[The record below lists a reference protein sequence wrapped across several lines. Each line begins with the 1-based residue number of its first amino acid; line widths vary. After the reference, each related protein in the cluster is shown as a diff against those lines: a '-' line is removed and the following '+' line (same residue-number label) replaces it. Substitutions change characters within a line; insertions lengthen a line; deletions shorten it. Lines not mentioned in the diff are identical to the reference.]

1 MKGLIVKK
9 RPLDD
14 LELLIAEWSVDDPD
28 LPARIAARSSRRI
41 LQYDLGQRRLALGL
55 TQTEVAKR
63 MKTSQSSIARIE
75 AGEHDVRVDTLDRY
89 ARVLGCSVE
98 LTLKIAS

>member
-1 MKGLIVKK
+1 VKK
-9 RPLDD
+9 RLVDD
-14 LELLIAEWSVDDPD
+14 LDLLIAESAVEDPD
-28 LPARIAARSSRRI
+28 FPARVAARASRRI
-41 LQYDLGQRRLALGL
+41 LQHDLAQRRLALGL
-55 TQTEVAKR
+55 TQNEVAKR